1 MLFCSSWPKGH
12 HLTHRLKHTHSSP
25 FFTPDSGIT
34 THLSTVRQAAPC
46 IEIGPWCLTSSFLK
60 LLITSKGGKS
70 MQRESTT
77 WLGKTM
83 KQRCISLSRHE
94 INPILN
100 LFKLTPSH
108 HLSGKERLSRFA
120 RFGNQYRCWRVGHF
134 ACLYN
139 LDEHGLLLS
148 TGTWHWQEEKIEA
161 ISYHPE
167 VSGSQLSLLLNK
179 LIPPPNSHRKD
190 LPIFPSISV
199 ISVFPS
205 CYRRLQ
211 EKVSS
216 NAWPIQGFNDPHRS
230 LIRSAFW
237 CTFLME
243 EHMESC
249 RNCMIKIDGDIR
261 VYSKYRYKQV
271 SLSHS
276 LLNLRRNLMS
286 LIS

>member
-179 LIPPPNSHRKD
+179 LIPPQIVTGKISPSFHPFLSSLFSRLAIGGSKKKSRAMPGRSKD
-190 LPIFPSISV
+190 STTHTGRWFAQRFGVLFWWKSIWKAVGIVWLKS
-199 ISVFPS
+199 
-205 CYRRLQ
+205 
-211 EKVSS
+211 
-216 NAWPIQGFNDPHRS
+216 
-230 LIRSAFW
+230 
-237 CTFLME
+237 ME
-243 EHMESC
+243 IYEYIAS
-249 RNCMIKIDGDIR
+249 IGT
-261 VYSKYRYKQV
+261 SKYHY
-271 SLSHS
+271 H
-276 LLNLRRNLMS
+276 
-286 LIS
+286 IPYWIFAEI